1 MISALE
7 TLQSAQPMLDFAMR
21 LMAVLHIFMAHFG
34 CRSKETNRLVWA
46 IMLFGLSGGF
56 A

>member
-7 TLQSAQPMLDFAMR
+7 TLQSARPILNFALCTMGF
-21 LMAVLHIFMAHFG
+21 LHIFMAHFG
-34 CRSKETNRLVWA
+34 CRSQETNRIVWA
-46 IMLFGLSGGF
+46 IMLLGLGGGF